1 MRHIRRAAVIVA
13 LLIPLLTGG
22 FFLQSRVVRDSASR
36 FDQVRMLV
44 AGRFVDSLTEAALYE
59 RAARGLVAQL
69 DDPYA
74 ALYSPEELRA
84 FTQETYG
91 RYAGVGMVVEDQ
103 EGSAIVTRVYPRTPA
118 EGAGIIEGD
127 SIVAVEGRETR
138 GWELRKVTDALKGE
152 PGSAVAITIGRPYSG
167 QRMNRRLTRSEIH
180 IPAVPYAM
188 MLDGQI
194 GYVPLVRF
202 NETSADETRQAARRL
217 IARGAKGLVIDLRG
231 NGGGI
236 VDQAVAIA
244 GYFLRP
250 GQEVMS
256 VRGRAGQS
264 RSYLSREKPIST
276 SLPLVVLVDGG
287 SASASEIVAGALQD
301 HDRALIVGTT
311 SFGKGLEQGVF
322 ALQGG
327 WALKMTTAKWYAPSG
342 RSIHKDRRTVNG
354 RLAELP
360 DSMETD
366 SVKRGR
372 PVFRSDAGRVV
383 YGGGAVTPDLI
394 VNPDTLSAREQ
405 ELSRALSVQAQR
417 SYLAVS
423 RYAWELKPRVRGDFT
438 VQPDWRRELYRRLRA
453 GGVSV
458 DSALYFAETRY
469 VDRLLEA
476 RLSRVTFGDSAVK
489 QRTLGDDAQLVRAL
503 DMLRAS
509 SSQQELFARV
519 ERARAG
525 LSSM

>member
-1 MRHIRRAAVIVA
+1 
-13 LLIPLLTGG
+13 
-22 FFLQSRVVRDSASR
+22 
-36 FDQVRMLV
+36 MLV
-44 AGRFVDSLTEAALYE
+44 AGRFVDSLSEAALYE
-59 RAARGLVAQL
+59 RAARGLVSQL

-74 ALYSPEELRA
+74 ALYSPDELRA

-118 EGAGIIEGD
+118 EGAGVIEGD

-138 GWELRKVTDALKGE
+138 GWELRQVTDALKGE
-152 PGSAVAITIGRPYSG
+152 PGSAVSITLGRPYSG
-167 QRMNRRLTRSEIH
+167 QRFNRRLTRSEIH

-188 MLDGQI
+188 MLEGQI

-202 NETSADETRQAARRL
+202 NETSAEETRQAARRL
-217 IARGAKGLVIDLRG
+217 IGRGAKGLVLDLRG

-244 GYFLRP
+244 GYFLHP

-264 RSYLSREKPIST
+264 RIYLSREKPIST

-322 ALQGG
+322 SLQGG

-342 RSIHKDRRTVNG
+342 RSIHKDRRMQNG

-360 DSMETD
+360 DSMESD
-366 SVKRGR
+366 SVKRNR
-372 PVFRSDAGRVV
+372 PMFRSGAGRVV

-394 VNPDTLSAREQ
+394 VNPDTLSSGEQ
-405 ELSRALSVQAQR
+405 KLARALGLQAQR

-423 RYAWELKPRVRGDFT
+423 RYAWELKPGIRADFV
-438 VQPDWRRELYRRLRA
+438 VQPQWRQELYRRLRA
-453 GGVSV
+453 ATVTV
-458 DSALYFAETRY
+458 DSSLFFTESGY
-469 VDRLLEA
+469 VDRLLEI
-476 RLSRVTFGDSAVK
+476 RLARVTFGDSAVK
-489 QRTLGDDAQLVRAL
+489 QRTLRDDAQLLRAL
-503 DMLRAS
+503 EMMRAS
-509 SSQQELFARV
+509 NSQQELFARV
-519 ERARAG
+519 ERERSR